1 MNIKKGQLLAVKAPP
16 LFEREYVYEV
26 TAAGDKQIRADL
38 RHSPKVK
45 KHWTPEEFA
54 LLQEHGIIRLIDA
67 QEIVAE
73 VAFPESDCDESQL
86 DLDADAQREGAV
98 IEFGPSTAVADI
110 EVEGETDIQADI

>member
-45 KHWTPEEFA
+45 KHWSPQEFA

-73 VAFPESDCDESQL
+73 AACPESAGQESQL
-86 DLDADAQREGAV
+86 DSDGDALSDGGV
-98 IEFGPSTAVADI
+98 VDFGPSTAVADI
-110 EVEGETDIQADI
+110 EEVDIDT